1 VLRNTVRSVN
11 LTTPPSPCCLL
22 TFSESAPAPLSFPQ
36 NRKKNNFFWDHT
48 TYAFELLHDG
58 PSVLELRKSPFNPLG
73 IRIRVSLTRTPWK
86 SDFTYSWS
94 EYLLGMDPVHR
105 IELPSGDAR
114 SPCLC
119 YISPHISLNLSSFP
133 QTVELVEHCRHS
145 CGLVLQ
151 IIDSFSIFPAMRN
164 SMLVHI
170 SKAYAIRLHLG
181 IYPCGVVR
189 RWDNL
194 RLGGPQT
201 RQSIVTM
208 LLQCLKKGGSSS

>member
-1 VLRNTVRSVN
+1 
-11 LTTPPSPCCLL
+11 
-22 TFSESAPAPLSFPQ
+22 
-36 NRKKNNFFWDHT
+36 
-48 TYAFELLHDG
+48 
-58 PSVLELRKSPFNPLG
+58 
-73 IRIRVSLTRTPWK
+73 
-86 SDFTYSWS
+86 
-94 EYLLGMDPVHR
+94 MDPVHR

-170 SKAYAIRLHLG
+170 SKAYTIRLYLG

-189 RWDNL
+189 EMRQFTARWPPNKTDHRYNAATVSQKRGKL
-194 RLGGPQT
+194 FITATAAAGILCSLCIFASQIE
-201 RQSIVTM
+201 RQSPHVFANFRNTDYR
-208 LLQCLKKGGSSS
+208 K